1 MTVPWTPR
9 RPNQSIL
16 REISPEYSL
25 EGLLLKLQYFD
36 NLMRRTDSLEQ
47 TLMQGKIEGKSRR
60 GPQRMSCLE
69 GITNL
74 MDVSLNNPQQL
85 LMDREAWCAES
96 MESYKFD
103 QDSD

>member
-1 MTVPWTPR
+1 
-9 RPNQSIL
+9 
-16 REISPEYSL
+16 
-25 EGLLLKLQYFD
+25 
-36 NLMRRTDSLEQ
+36 
-47 TLMQGKIEGKSRR
+47 
-60 GPQRMSCLE
+60 MSCLE

-103 QDSD
+103 QDSDWTDLLTEEILF